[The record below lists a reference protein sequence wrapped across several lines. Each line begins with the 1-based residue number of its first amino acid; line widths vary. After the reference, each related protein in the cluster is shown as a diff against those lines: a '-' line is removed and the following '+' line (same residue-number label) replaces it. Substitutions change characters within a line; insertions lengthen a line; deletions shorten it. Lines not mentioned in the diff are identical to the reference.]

1 MLFIG
6 YLAIRKR
13 IEDIQQK
20 PASTVQICQMPTVED
35 LSVARE
41 PRGICG
47 NVIFVSVLSAFS
59 DRNLKVELQVTY
71 RNKKFLQNLKMPDL
85 RCFI

>member
-6 YLAIRKR
+6 FLAIRTH
-13 IEDIQQK
+13 IEDVQQK

-47 NVIFVSVLSAFS
+47 DEMFDSILSAFS
-59 DRNLKVELQVTY
+59 DRNLKVELQVT
-71 RNKKFLQNLKMPDL
+71 
-85 RCFI
+85 